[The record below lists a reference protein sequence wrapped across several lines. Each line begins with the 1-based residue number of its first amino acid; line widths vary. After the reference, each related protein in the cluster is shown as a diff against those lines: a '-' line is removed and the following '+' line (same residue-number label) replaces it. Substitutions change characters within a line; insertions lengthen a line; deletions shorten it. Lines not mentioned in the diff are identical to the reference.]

1 MKASIHYT
9 MIKSL
14 SQSNIQSAIAQ
25 LPEFLKN
32 TIIGYKNQIDQ
43 LRVLGGKLLL
53 HKCIEDWELK
63 GELTLSNLKYSIY
76 HRPYFEHP
84 FAFSISHSGNYVV
97 VAATTRSNIGIDIEQ
112 VQLVNMQEYR
122 DFFTLQEWN
131 CIYNENSFFRIW
143 TRKEAI
149 LKALGTGFYQNLA
162 DIDVSVETFQ
172 FKDQHFLL
180 HSIDIDKEY
189 ITSLALD
196 QSITK
201 FNLYPIEWKS
211 LFS

>member
-53 HKCIEDWELK
+53 HRCIEDWELK

-172 FKDQHFLL
+172 LKDQHFLL
-180 HSIDIDKEY
+180 HNIDIDKEY